1 MLSVFMFENS
11 WAIVA
16 NVENPVVRFGFSWF
30 VDGAVFF

>member
-16 NVENPVVRFGFSWF
+16 NVENPVVRFGFL
-30 VDGAVFF
+30 VVR